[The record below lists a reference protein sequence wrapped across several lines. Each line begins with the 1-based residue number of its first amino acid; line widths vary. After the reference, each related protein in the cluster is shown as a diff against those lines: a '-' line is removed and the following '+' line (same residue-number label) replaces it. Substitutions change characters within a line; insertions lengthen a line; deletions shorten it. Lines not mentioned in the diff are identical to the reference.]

1 MRKINDLIVHCAATY
16 DTMDI
21 GAKEI
26 RKVHVDENGWKD
38 IGYHFV
44 IRRDGTVEKGR
55 DVSVIGAHVLNHNA
69 NSIGICLA
77 GGLSKKDGKTVN
89 CVNYTPEQYKSLYTL
104 LLKLKSEY
112 PHAGLHGH
120 QDYANKFCPGF
131 DVREWW
137 TGYTGKKWEDV

>member
-1 MRKINDLIVHCAATY
+1 M
-16 DTMDI
+16 
-21 GAKEI
+21 
-26 RKVHVDENGWKD
+26 
-38 IGYHFV
+38 
-44 IRRDGTVEKGR
+44 
-55 DVSVIGAHVLNHNA
+55 SVVGAHVLNHNA

-77 GGLSKKDGKTVN
+77 GGLSRKDGKTVN

>member
-21 GAKEI
+21 GVKEI

-55 DVSVIGAHVLNHNA
+55 DVSVIGAPCAQSQRELHWDLF
-69 NSIGICLA
+69 GRW
-77 GGLSKKDGKTVN
+77 
-89 CVNYTPEQYKSLYTL
+89 PEQ
-104 LLKLKSEY
+104 E
-112 PHAGLHGH
+112 GR
-120 QDYANKFCPGF
+120 QD
-131 DVREWW
+131 R
-137 TGYTGKKWEDV
+137 

>member
-21 GAKEI
+21 GVKEI

-89 CVNYTPEQYKSLYTL
+89 CVN
-104 LLKLKSEY
+104 
-112 PHAGLHGH
+112 
-120 QDYANKFCPGF
+120 
-131 DVREWW
+131 
-137 TGYTGKKWEDV
+137 